1 MKWNLVTPILDIL
14 IQLLDTHTIQIKLKI
29 YWQELINL
37 KHLKLKY
44 LLKFKIKLYQ
54 LNLSKLMLIFWL
66 IFMMDIFHKW
76 VQI

>member
-44 LLKFKIKLYQ
+44 LLKFKIKLFSIKPFQTYISG
-54 LNLSKLMLIFWL
+54 LKNSSKLF
-66 IFMMDIFHKW
+66 
-76 VQI
+76 